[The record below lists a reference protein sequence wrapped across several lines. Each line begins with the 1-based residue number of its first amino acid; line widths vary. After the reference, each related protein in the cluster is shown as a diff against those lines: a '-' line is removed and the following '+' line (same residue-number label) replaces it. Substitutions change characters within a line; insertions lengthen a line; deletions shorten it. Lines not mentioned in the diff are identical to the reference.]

1 MSNRNHDKLHG
12 LIGPGKIIV
21 DGSFVPLTGAGTVDA
36 TKVTGLGFGYAPVKG
51 VMALITPPQNNPIP
65 LSTPGIVRTG
75 TGLYTITFEDPYL
88 EVVSFR
94 CDLAVAAAGSA
105 LRAVPVEPIT
115 GTSTANTAPTIT
127 IVILNGATP
136 TDAAA
141 SQRVHFHAVFRDS
154 TTRYQKP

>member
-51 VMALITPPQNNPIP
+51 VMALIT
-65 LSTPGIVRTG
+65 
-75 TGLYTITFEDPYL
+75 
-88 EVVSFR
+88 
-94 CDLAVAAAGSA
+94 
-105 LRAVPVEPIT
+105 